1 MDALALWAC
10 SAAIRLWMNACIV
23 WVGSEELVDEP
34 EDEELV
40 DEAPDD
46 ALALEVDALSPV
58 APICSSAS
66 MIELINPPPDGGGG
80 GGKPELARAGFV
92 TSD

>member
-1 MDALALWAC
+1 MKACMAWA
-10 SAAIRLWMNACIV
+10 
-23 WVGSEELVDEP
+23 GSEEVVDELEP

-40 DEAPDD
+40 DDEPDD
-46 ALALEVDALSPV
+46 ALVPEVEVLSPV
-58 APICSSAS
+58 APICASAS

-80 GGKPELARAGFV
+80 GGIAELTSEEFV